1 MSDERQERCD
11 GRPGG
16 FIVVEVAG
24 STTIWRGASFA
35 LLLLSGIGCTSIDPG
50 SNFVVPQEVF
60 DANYYFC
67 HVEPNFIVA
76 KKCGPGEASD
86 NGSCHY
92 SSSVSGMALLPHP
105 AIDCGGGDQPLDMTQ
120 TAGAAESDFEQV
132 SLEMSHDYTIGAPL
146 RAAEQ
151 RAQPPPRRL
160 QPNRSRGEPAPEH
173 MGVQVKSATGLVRA
187 IFAVAAIL
195 GSTPARAAGD
205 AGGAGAPTKIASIA
219 PDEVEPEAFARVV
232 VDAAELRTGPGVSYR
247 VLYDAHRGETFAL
260 DGRPGAGFWLRV
272 LLPDG
277 RDRVR
282 ARRRGAAVRGEP
294 GEEGAPSRPGLF
306 APPPLEGSR
315 GGLALLGGVL
325 SIPVAGGGV
334 QRFGYIEA
342 RPSLVL
348 HKTVSLEGFIGD
360 GLTSD
365 GAQLLY
371 GGGVAIYLAPSWP
384 VCPFVGLFAGGLSVL
399 PASDSFVLKREDLY
413 VARAGGGFLFAL
425 RNRILVRIEAT
436 NLSVFSADSYKNAQT
451 YAGGLGVYF

>member
-1 MSDERQERCD
+1 M
-11 GRPGG
+11 
-16 FIVVEVAG
+16 
-24 STTIWRGASFA
+24 
-35 LLLLSGIGCTSIDPG
+35 
-50 SNFVVPQEVF
+50 
-60 DANYYFC
+60 
-67 HVEPNFIVA
+67 
-76 KKCGPGEASD
+76 
-86 NGSCHY
+86 
-92 SSSVSGMALLPHP
+92 
-105 AIDCGGGDQPLDMTQ
+105 
-120 TAGAAESDFEQV
+120 
-132 SLEMSHDYTIGAPL
+132 
-146 RAAEQ
+146 
-151 RAQPPPRRL
+151 RR
-160 QPNRSRGEPAPEH
+160 
-173 MGVQVKSATGLVRA
+173 VQVRSIARLVLMGA
-187 IFAVAAIL
+187 MLV
-195 GSTPARAAGD
+195 SWSSPADAAGTSPGD
-205 AGGAGAPTKIASIA
+205 VKIASIA
-219 PDEVEPEAFARVV
+219 PDTVEPEAFARVI
-232 VDAAELRTGPGVSYR
+232 VDDAELRSGPGVSYR
-247 VLYDAHRGETFAL
+247 VIYDAHRGETFAL

-277 RDRVR
+277 RIAYALGDEVQPF
-282 ARRRGAAVRGEP
+282 AVSA

-315 GGLALLGGVL
+315 AGFAMLGGVL
-325 SIPVAGGGV
+325 SIPVVGGGV

-371 GGGVAIYLAPSWP
+371 GGGVSIYLAPSWP

-399 PASDSFVLKREDLY
+399 PNPDSFVLKREDLY